1 MQTIENGIIF
11 YRLSAEEVITY
22 LNSINF
28 DYNKHVKVIDNI
40 LDPEY
45 MSIVFICN
53 DVPNGKNLLRCFI
66 DEGANVNIT
75 SEDKYKSFFSDI
87 LHPYNVEL
95 LKISLPYFNLK
106 KNSNLMW
113 NVHHWLKYE
122 DLEDDFKEILEELIS
137 KFNQKTWKR
146 NLRRFITEKHYTAT
160 TASDFFDSY
169 PMLY

>member
-1 MQTIENGIIF
+1 
-11 YRLSAEEVITY
+11 
-22 LNSINF
+22 
-28 DYNKHVKVIDNI
+28 
-40 LDPEY
+40 
-45 MSIVFICN
+45 
-53 DVPNGKNLLRCFI
+53 
-66 DEGANVNIT
+66 
-75 SEDKYKSFFSDI
+75 
-87 LHPYNVEL
+87 
-95 LKISLPYFNLK
+95 
-106 KNSNLMW
+106 MW